1 MCIQRFRIWIHYSL
15 LFSFEILHVCILLLL
30 YHAFFS
36 FYQAKLPSV
45 LRIYRDTL
53 IADMKTAIK
62 TTVAELLPSLIMRP
76 TDSDFTTGERPVDTD
91 GLLFDNL
98 LPVLSLTLQLH

>member
-1 MCIQRFRIWIHYSL
+1 M
-15 LFSFEILHVCILLLL
+15 
-30 YHAFFS
+30 
-36 FYQAKLPSV
+36 

-76 TDSDFTTGERPVDTD
+76 MDSDFTTGERPVDTD
-91 GLLFDNL
+91 GQLFDNL
-98 LPVLSLTLQLH
+98 IVVLSMTLQLYAMLFPGNMIDYLIFL